1 MNISYKDIELS
12 RTQRKLLKK
21 LKHHTLKESSF
32 SENDLRFL
40 KKYKLIKCLNTNEA
54 FHTGSEPIYII
65 SDTGLMY
72 TRFIPKDTLRTW
84 YPHIV
89 ATIAL
94 IVSIVAIILSI
105 ASLSQ

>member
-1 MNISYKDIELS
+1 MNINYKDIELS

-21 LKHHTLKESSF
+21 LKRHTLKESNF

-40 KKYKLIKCLNTNEA
+40 KKYKLIKCLNSNDA
-54 FHTGSEPIYII
+54 FHTGSEPIYTI

-72 TRFIPKDTLRTW
+72 TRFVPKDALRTW
-84 YPHIV
+84 YPHVV

-105 ASLSQ
+105 TSLSQ